1 MTDAV
6 ATPPAGPLSTESP
19 LIETLDTE
27 PRLTEAPSID
37 DTARSTRPLA
47 VVTGGSSG
55 IGYELARQFLDH
67 GFDVVIAADL
77 GAEEAASSLAAE
89 GGEVVPFVCDLAT
102 ADGVEALYRRLTAL
116 DRPVESLAL
125 NAGVGV
131 SGALHETALGDHLR
145 LVALNVTSTVHLAK
159 LVIDDMV
166 ARGRGRVL
174 ITASVASTMPGPY
187 YATYAASKAFVL
199 SFAEGIRLELAD
211 TGVSVTALMPGPTD
225 TEFFHR
231 AGMEGTKADEGPKDD
246 PADVARD
253 GFEAL
258 MAGDD
263 HVVAGSLRNELQVIG
278 GRLLSM
284 ETQAKMHARL
294 TEPGSGSEG

>member
-6 ATPPAGPLSTESP
+6 AIPPTDSPPTVTPPIDIPS
-19 LIETLDTE
+19 TE
-27 PRLTEAPSID
+27 PRPAGVSAVD

-102 ADGVEALYRRLTAL
+102 ADGVEALHRRLTAL
-116 DRPVESLAL
+116 DRPVEALAL

-131 SGALHETALGDHLR
+131 GGALHDTALEDHLR

-166 ARGRGRVL
+166 TRGRGRVL

-211 TGVSVTALMPGPTD
+211 SGVSVTALMPGPTD

-231 AGMEGTKADEGPKDD
+231 AGMEGTKADEGAKDD

-253 GFEAL
+253 GFDAL

-263 HVVAGSLRNELQVIG
+263 HVVAGSISNELQVIG

-294 TEPGSGSEG
+294 TEPGSGAD

>member
-6 ATPPAGPLSTESP
+6 ATPPNDALPADPVPAEPIL
-19 LIETLDTE
+19 TE
-27 PRLTEAPSID
+27 PALTEAESVD
-37 DTARSTRPLA
+37 DTARSARPLA

-67 GFDVVIAADL
+67 GFDVVVAADV
-77 GAEEAASSLAAE
+77 GAEQAASSLAAE

-102 ADGVEALYRRLTAL
+102 GEGVEALYRRITAL
-116 DRPVESLAL
+116 DRPVEALAL

-131 SGALHETALGDHLR
+131 GGALHQTELGDHLR
-145 LVALNVTSTVHLAK
+145 LVALNVSSTVHLAK

-174 ITASVASTMPGPY
+174 VTASVASTMPGPY

-199 SFAEGIRLELAD
+199 SFAEGIRVELAD

-225 TEFFHR
+225 TEFFRR
-231 AGMEGTKADEGPKDD
+231 AGMEGTKADGSAKDD

-253 GFEAL
+253 GFDAL

-263 HVVAGSLRNELQVIG
+263 HVVAGSIRNELQVVG
-278 GRLLSM
+278 GRLLPM
-284 ETQAKMHARL
+284 ETQARLHARL
-294 TEPGSGSEG
+294 TEPGSGGD